1 MLLKTSFYAIHIF
14 GGDIKSN
21 FCNKFNTNK
30 ATIGNEG
37 KIYNLQLIVV
47 HKSCSLKLC

>member
-14 GGDIKSN
+14 DGDIKSN
-21 FCNKFNTNK
+21 FYNKFNTNK
-30 ATIGNEG
+30 ATSGNEG

-47 HKSCSLKLC
+47 HNSCSLKLC

>member
-1 MLLKTSFYAIHIF
+1 MLLKINFYVVYIF
-14 GGDIKSN
+14 GGDIKGN
-21 FCNKFNTNK
+21 FCNKLNTNR
-30 ATIGNEG
+30 AIIDNEG

>member
-1 MLLKTSFYAIHIF
+1 MLLKISFYACYIF
-14 GGDIKSN
+14 CGDVKGN
-21 FCNKFNTNK
+21 FCNKFNTNR
-30 ATIGNEG
+30 ATIDNEG

>member
-1 MLLKTSFYAIHIF
+1 MLLKISFYAIYILC
-14 GGDIKSN
+14 GDIKGN
-21 FCNKFNTNK
+21 FYNKLNTNR
-30 ATIGNEG
+30 ATIDNEG